1 MIDSD
6 TLMIGIAF
14 SSAALALALAIGWL
28 NSKRETYLLYGASG
42 IVMVV
47 VALSIMGLR
56 NGRYDVVTQTIPFTI
71 LLLGLVLVYAASRTF
86 RNPSASLW
94 PPALIGITTIVPMDL
109 VFLAGYSGIGTMLL
123 NASCA
128 VILILCG
135 HEYWKGRRELK
146 VPMMVNAALYAVC
159 GISFAI
165 CAMVLLIDQQ
175 WVLEAPPKNW
185 AEDAN
190 SILALVGL
198 TGIGAISL
206 TLHHARA
213 ARHHLNEANTDALT
227 GVHNRR
233 ALFQQFPENVPVPG
247 VSVVMFDLDHFK
259 QINDRLG
266 HAEGDAVLQ
275 KFADVMQGHLR
286 PDDVVARLGGEEFC
300 VILPGIDRTV
310 ALKVADRIRVAFA
323 ACGISIGRN
332 GATATVSAGVA
343 MGTAD
348 EPFSSVLSRADAALY
363 TAKSAGR
370 NQVHLA
376 ALRLVA

>member
-14 SSAALALALAIGWL
+14 SSAALALALSIGWL
-28 NSKRETYLLYGASG
+28 NSRRETYLLYGAAG
-42 IVMVV
+42 IVLVV
-47 VALSIMGLR
+47 VALSFMGLR
-56 NGRYDVVTQTIPFTI
+56 NGRYDLVTQAVPFTT
-71 LLLGLVLVYAASRTF
+71 LLLGLLLVYAATRSF
-86 RNPSASLW
+86 RNPAANRW
-94 PPALIGITTIVPMDL
+94 VPVAIGMLTILPMDAA
-109 VFLAGYSGIGTMLL
+109 FIAGYSGIGTILL
-123 NASCA
+123 NTSSG

-135 HEYWKGRRELK
+135 HEYWKGRRELE
-146 VPMMVNAALYAVC
+146 VPMIVNAALYALC
-159 GISFAI
+159 GISFAA
-165 CAMVLLIDQQ
+165 CAMVLLIEQQ
-175 WVLEAPPKNW
+175 WVLAAPPKNW
-185 AEDAN
+185 AEDVN

-227 GVHNRR
+227 GVFNRR
-233 ALFQQFPENVPVPG
+233 ALFQQFPESAPIPG

-259 QINDRLG
+259 QINDRMG
-266 HAEGDAVLQ
+266 HAQGDAVLQ

-300 VILPGIDRTV
+300 VILPGLDRNV
-310 ALKVADRIRVAFA
+310 AHKVADRIRIAFA
-323 ACGISIGRN
+323 ACGIPIGRN

-343 MGTAD
+343 LGTAD